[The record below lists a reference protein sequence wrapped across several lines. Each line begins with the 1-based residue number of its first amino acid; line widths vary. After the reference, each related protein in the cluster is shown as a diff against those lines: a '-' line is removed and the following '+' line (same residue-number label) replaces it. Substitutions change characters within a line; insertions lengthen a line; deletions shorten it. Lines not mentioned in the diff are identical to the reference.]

1 MQTCWQANA
10 SRHASSEGRQASTGK
25 HSTQAAMHAE
35 GRQTGKAS
43 KQPVQ
48 GAGMQVGVKGRI

>member
-10 SRHASSEGRQASTGK
+10 SRHASSEGRQASTSK

-35 GRQTGKAS
+35 GRQTSKAN
-43 KQPVQ
+43 KQAVQ

>member
-10 SRHASSEGRQASTGK
+10 SRHASSEGRQASTSK

-43 KQPVQ
+43 KQGAGVQ
-48 GAGMQVGVKGRI
+48 GGVKGRI

>member
-1 MQTCWQANA
+1 MA
-10 SRHASSEGRQASTGK
+10 GRQASTGK

-35 GRQTGKAS
+35 GRQTSKAS
-43 KQPVQ
+43 KQAVQ